1 MLRLLLVGLPL
12 AVMLGCE
19 GSRRNSAGDEL
30 SGDWVRVGY
39 PECEGTLPF
48 QELPVERDLIFS
60 SRLTVEQRLDNLTF
74 CVDGLRIVEG
84 RLNGTDIL
92 LDGS

>member
-1 MLRLLLVGLPL
+1 M
-12 AVMLGCE
+12 
-19 GSRRNSAGDEL
+19 
-30 SGDWVRVGY
+30 RVGY
-39 PECEGTLPF
+39 PECEGTLPL